1 LRHHSSY
8 RSLTI
13 ALDRRLWRDPT
24 HLQPPTG
31 ALVLVATKGAGNKLH
46 DLLRDRR
53 SLYQGKLSQLRCTK
67 QANAGHQ
74 RRARTDASDK
84 PCMRDTLFARP
95 LHAIVM
101 PLPAGTTN
109 VRLAT
114 FKITT
119 HAE

>member
-67 QANAGHQ
+67 QANVGIN
-74 RRARTDASDK
+74 RRAINAGSGK
-84 PCMRDTLFARP
+84 LSLKGELMRVRFNDWLARRP
-95 LHAIVM
+95 PPKFHLRQVS
-101 PLPAGTTN
+101 
-109 VRLAT
+109 R
-114 FKITT
+114 
-119 HAE
+119 